1 MNAPMVHPTASR
13 RITHRTAWQV
23 FRTPLLVALV
33 SSAGLAFALFGDG
46 LWDGL
51 SWMAL
56 SVPILLSLVL
66 GLRRTPSVAARR
78 PAPGHAGGMRPD

>member
-1 MNAPMVHPTASR
+1 MNAPTVDPKTSR

-33 SSAGLAFALFGDG
+33 SSTGLVFALFGDG

-51 SWMAL
+51 SWVAL
-56 SVPILLSLVL
+56 SIPVALSLIY
-66 GLRRTPSVAARR
+66 GLRVPR
-78 PAPGHAGGMRPD
+78 APR